1 MHISYLN
8 DNAIFNKDSLRNFL
22 NTVSVRQADSSK
34 AVFLKGIDLLKNG
47 KQAAAAI
54 SAFIE
59 SLTIYPAANTYYEL
73 GNAFLQTKKW
83 PSALQSFEM
92 AESLDFSPLGS
103 VLFKM
108 ASCYAEMDSTEKM
121 YEKSTNEYGFENNK
135 VISRSLVA
143 TQQFAIDAKGKI
155 ISTQQS

>member
-1 MHISYLN
+1 MRAFLPALAAIFLFSCSQKKESAHISYLN

-47 KQAAAAI
+47 KQAEGAI
-54 SAFIE
+54 NAFIE

-108 ASCYAEMDSTEKM
+108 ASCYAEMDSTEKVL
-121 YEKSTNEYGFENNK
+121 KNLHVFCRALASGC
-135 VISRSLVA
+135 
-143 TQQFAIDAKGKI
+143 
-155 ISTQQS
+155 